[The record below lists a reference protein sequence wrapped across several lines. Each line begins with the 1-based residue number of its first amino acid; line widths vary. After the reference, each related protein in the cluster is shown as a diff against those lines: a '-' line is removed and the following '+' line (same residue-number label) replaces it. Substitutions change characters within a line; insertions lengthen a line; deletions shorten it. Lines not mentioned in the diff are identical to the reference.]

1 MALFRRN
8 LKSLLPLAC
17 ALALGAGLPLGGYG
31 QGASSKSQPVTFRML
46 ALGAPVSNVFY
57 DYHDKPIRISAGS
70 TSLSSPR
77 RADAGQEV
85 ELYRVIPAVEPNTA
99 PTKETLS
106 TFKLGNGGPYLVFMQ
121 VNPAD
126 KFDIRSHVV
135 EDSWQEHPLG
145 TIRIFNFSR
154 RKTMAKVGDKIV
166 ELNPGQTALF
176 DYAEGKHQTWLQAAV
191 WEDGEWTLRTSN
203 PQVTLPNTR
212 SSIVLLDQP
221 PSRDRPN
228 TRELMVRNFFESAP
242 QPATR

>member
-1 MALFRRN
+1 V
-8 LKSLLPLAC
+8 
-17 ALALGAGLPLGGYG
+17 LALGAALPLAGYG
-31 QGASSKSQPVTFRML
+31 QGVGNGPRPVTFRML
-46 ALGAPVSNVFY
+46 SLGAPVSNVFY
-57 DYHDKPIRISAGS
+57 DYQGKPIRLSAGS

-77 RADAGQEV
+77 RAEAGQEV
-85 ELYRVIPAVEPNTA
+85 ELYREIPPVAPSTT
-99 PTKETLS
+99 PTKEKLN
-106 TFKLGNGGPYLVFMQ
+106 TFQLGNGGPYLVFMQ

-126 KFDIRSHVV
+126 NFDIRSHVV

-145 TIRIFNFSR
+145 TIRIFNFSK
-154 RKTMAKVGDKIV
+154 RKTMAKIGDKIV

-203 PQVTLPNTR
+203 PQVTLPSTR

-228 TRELMVRNFFESAP
+228 TRELMVRNFFEHAP
-242 QPATR
+242 QPMTPSSR